1 MKHVKAYI
9 LTALLAG
16 VFYSCLDETL
26 EYTRYPSGIPDTESG
41 DRDMRLKVSVPK
53 TYSAGAAGSIDRE
66 ERIDTLDVL
75 VFAPAAG
82 NPDKKYLR
90 SAVTGS
96 VVKDDEGNVVK
107 NVFEVVMPLGKD
119 MDVHVF
125 ANAHSDLVR
134 HGAFGAS
141 GKEMQSVLGSITT
154 ARKYDIQ
161 EADVML
167 PMHGSVTGITIDKDS
182 KDVLPVSVLRSVS
195 KVSVM
200 INGSVSASSDEL
212 MGGELD
218 EFKLYEMYVFFPADS
233 ARVATADTTQFYTV
247 RPDSGNVKTAT
258 LPAKLR
264 AGNRPDSISIKS
276 TTVVKQIESIYLYEN
291 IPWSKDGFDYAT
303 SRMVLGGVFYDKTT
317 GSPDKNADG
326 TPRISYYRINFQ
338 DNKDVQYPLLRNH
351 HYVFSIT
358 SVAAPGYDTPR
369 QAAEGKPI
377 NIQVTVFDWMNELHE
392 IVNDG
397 QHYFNTSSKNII
409 LPRDANSIRSIE
421 VESDVDASE
430 WKMYFKDANNGET
443 TPKTWFKDKSGND
456 SIDATAGATLQNSR
470 YKVTKADDKITV
482 EVLKKYSDLPP
493 APSTE
498 SRDDV
503 LVLMVKNLRIYIHIS
518 QADKSPDDWG
528 NGGDLNTDLGE
539 DPNKPLDVGLPF
551 YVAKGNLIATKQ
563 ADGSLSYAFA
573 DEQGYYSE
581 KVDGGDLFCWN
592 TDNPFTLEVT
602 QSSWEDARDPCRKVG
617 DGKWRT
623 PTDAELQA
631 LIDTGN
637 VWGEN
642 IYTMKDGT
650 TKNGGYF
657 GTTTVPAKADQDK
670 YVFLPAAGGRRYG
683 NSYYDAGTSSYCWSA
698 TLYTSHPN
706 FAYTLKFNSSDCCVI
721 NLDRSYGRSLRCV
734 HDK

>member
-1 MKHVKAYI
+1 M
-9 LTALLAG
+9 TALLAG

-26 EYTRYPSGIPDTESG
+26 EYTQYPSGIPDTESG

-134 HGAFGAS
+134 NGAFGAG

-212 MGGELD
+212 MGGDLD

-276 TTVVKQIESIYLYEN
+276 PTVVKQIESIYLYEN

-303 SRMVLGGVFYDKTT
+303 SRVVLGGVFYDKTT
-317 GSPDKNADG
+317 GTADKNADG
-326 TPRISYYRINFQ
+326 SPRISYYRINFQ

-351 HYVFSIT
+351 HYALNII

-397 QHYFNTSSKNII
+397 QHYFNTSSKNIT
-409 LPRDANSIRSIE
+409 LPRDANSVRSIE

-470 YKVTKADDKITV
+470 YKVTKTDDKITV
-482 EVLKKYSDLPP
+482 EVLKKYSDLLP

-498 SRDDV
+498 SREDV

-551 YVAKGNLIATKQ
+551 YVAKGNLIATKN

-573 DEQGYYSE
+573 KEQGYYSG
-581 KVDGGDLFCWN
+581 KADGGDYFCWN
-592 TDNPFTLEVT
+592 TDDPFAFGVT

-617 DGKWRT
+617 DGNWRT
-623 PTDAELQA
+623 PTDAELKKM
-631 LIDTGN
+631 IDAGN

-642 IYTMKDGT
+642 IYTMKGGT
-650 TKNGGYF
+650 TKNGRYF
-657 GTTTVPAKADQDK
+657 GTTAVPAKADQDN
-670 YVFLPAAGGRRYG
+670 YVFLPAAGLRDG
-683 NSYYDAGTSSYCWSA
+683 NTYINAGTNGSYWSA
-698 TLYTSHPN
+698 TLTTSSTLHA
-706 FAYTLKFNSSDCCVI
+706 AYYLNSYSSRGYIDFHYCD
-721 NLDRSYGRSLRCV
+721 LGFSLRCV

>member
-16 VFYSCLDETL
+16 VFFSCMDDTL
-26 EYTRYPSGIPDTESG
+26 RYTEYNPCPQEENNG
-41 DRDMRLKVSVPK
+41 DRDMRLKVSVPR
-53 TYSAGAAGSIDRE
+53 TYSAGAAGSVDRE
-66 ERIDTLDVL
+66 GRIDTLDVL
-75 VFAPAAG
+75 VFAPATG
-82 NPDKKYLR
+82 NPGKKFLR

-96 VVKDDEGNVVK
+96 VVKDEDGNVVQ

-125 ANAHSDLVR
+125 ANVHSDLV
-134 HGAFGAS
+134 HNGAFAAA
-141 GKEMQSVLGSITT
+141 GKEMQTVLGSITT

-161 EADVML
+161 KPDVML

-182 KDVLPVSVLRSVS
+182 KEVLPVSVLRSVS

-200 INGSVSASSDEL
+200 INGSVTVDDKLE
-212 MGGELD
+212 GGQLD

-233 ARVATADTTQFYTV
+233 ARVATADTTKFYTV

-291 IPWSKDGFDYAT
+291 IPWSRDGFDYAT
-303 SRMVLGGVFYDKTT
+303 SRVVLGGVFYDKKT
-317 GSPDKNADG
+317 GNPDKNADG

-351 HYVFSIT
+351 HYALNII

-397 QHYFNTSSKNII
+397 QHYFNTSSKNIT
-409 LPRDANSIRSIE
+409 LPRNANSVRSIE
-421 VESDVDASE
+421 VGSDVDVAE
-430 WKMYFKDANNGET
+430 WKMYFKDTNNGET

-470 YKVTKADDKITV
+470 YKVTKAADEITV
-482 EVLKKYSDLPP
+482 QVLKNYSDLPP
-493 APSTE
+493 APSAE
-498 SRDDV
+498 SREDI
-503 LVLMVKNLRIYIHIS
+503 LVLMVKNLRIYIRIT

-528 NGGDLNTDLGE
+528 NGGGE
-539 DPNKPLDVGLPF
+539 
-551 YVAKGNLIATKQ
+551 
-563 ADGSLSYAFA
+563 
-573 DEQGYYSE
+573 EQQPGKDDQE
-581 KVDGGDLFCWN
+581 MNGGDVQDEEWEN
-592 TDNPFTLEVT
+592 NPGGEI
-602 QSSWEDARDPCRKVG
+602 EG
-617 DGKWRT
+617 GGK
-623 PTDAELQA
+623 
-631 LIDTGN
+631 
-637 VWGEN
+637 
-642 IYTMKDGT
+642 
-650 TKNGGYF
+650 
-657 GTTTVPAKADQDK
+657 
-670 YVFLPAAGGRRYG
+670 
-683 NSYYDAGTSSYCWSA
+683 
-698 TLYTSHPN
+698 
-706 FAYTLKFNSSDCCVI
+706 
-721 NLDRSYGRSLRCV
+721 LD
-734 HDK
+734 